1 MRILIADDHELLR
14 DTLSMCFVNESD
26 IEVTTVLNVEETLQS
41 IDENGLFDLIIL
53 DYKMPG
59 MKGLIGLKEVIS
71 YKKNQKV
78 ALISGIA
85 NREIALEAIE
95 CGAAGFL
102 PKNISAKSF
111 ISAVKFMIM
120 GEKYIPI
127 NFQDLDKSDT
137 IKHDLLS
144 NLTER
149 EIEIWKG
156 ISEGKTNQEL
166 GTELKLAIPTVKFY
180 ARALYKK
187 IKMDNRVK
195 AALFAKQNKIF

>member
-1 MRILIADDHELLR
+1 M
-14 DTLSMCFVNESD
+14 
-26 IEVTTVLNVEETLQS
+26 
-41 IDENGLFDLIIL
+41 
-53 DYKMPG
+53 
-59 MKGLIGLKEVIS
+59 
-71 YKKNQKV
+71 

-149 EIEIWKG
+149 EIEILCRTVLNDIIG
-156 ISEGKTNQEL
+156 VRTVGSP
-166 GTELKLAIPTVKFY
+166 KLQVFMK
-180 ARALYKK
+180 
-187 IKMDNRVK
+187 
-195 AALFAKQNKIF
+195 

>member
-1 MRILIADDHELLR
+1 
-14 DTLSMCFVNESD
+14 
-26 IEVTTVLNVEETLQS
+26 
-41 IDENGLFDLIIL
+41 
-53 DYKMPG
+53 
-59 MKGLIGLKEVIS
+59 
-71 YKKNQKV
+71 
-78 ALISGIA
+78 
-85 NREIALEAIE
+85 
-95 CGAAGFL
+95 
-102 PKNISAKSF
+102 
-111 ISAVKFMIM
+111 
-120 GEKYIPI
+120 
-127 NFQDLDKSDT
+127 LDKSDT